1 MRVLTAID
9 VDEFDD
15 LVKAT
20 YNRPYSYQQQDGCK
34 DRGVDYFNL
43 PINLPEDFENDSIPE
58 IINGEEMGVSF
69 KAWLER
75 SPDAPV
81 KEHRHGKYISDTEDI
96 ELFWERN
103 FYPHVEMI
111 LSDLHSKGLLPDG
124 ELAIDIDW

>member
-1 MRVLTAID
+1 MRVLTVIG

-15 LVKAT
+15 LVKET
-20 YNRPYSYQQQDGCK
+20 YQRPYSYQQQDGCK

-58 IINGEEMGVSF
+58 VINGKEMGVSF

-75 SPDAPV
+75 SPEAPV
-81 KEHRHGKYISDTEDI
+81 KEHSNGNDSWYI

-111 LSDLHSKGLLPDG
+111 LSDLHSKGLLPEG
-124 ELAIDIDW
+124 ELCIDIDW